1 MTDTFEQGIP
11 VLLGFGM
18 LGFICI
24 ILLHILREL
33 RKQTALSREA
43 RDFVKKKH
51 EPPVMHSQDKATYRY

>member
-1 MTDTFEQGIP
+1 
-11 VLLGFGM
+11 M